1 MTVCGK
7 GSSQY
12 IWIHTSM
19 PGNGV
24 TSDPVATRMFMVLTS
39 SLEPSPFVTVT
50 SLGAVI
56 VPWPFREGEI
66 HT

>member
-1 MTVCGK
+1 MIVCGK
-7 GSSQY
+7 GSSRY

-24 TSDPVATRMFMVLTS
+24 TSDPVAMRMFLVLTS

-56 VPWPFREGEI
+56 VP
-66 HT
+66 